1 MPNIIDYIEW
11 RGDLS
16 FENSPINEI
25 DDIIFSRFSYIPFKC
40 IELKDIDTIGDI
52 ALKMKDL
59 DIDNYLWDDDKVFLQ
74 KIGNCK
80 RFKNIKVSDYI
91 EIFDKAAEKQ
101 FAAITL
107 WIKDSKK
114 YISFRGTDSSLVG
127 WKEDLNMGFRKD
139 VPSQKE
145 AVKYL
150 DSIANKYKDNLIV
163 GGHSKGGNLAVYSA
177 VFCKDNVKDRI
188 ERVINADGPG
198 FDNSVI
204 LTNNYKKMLNR
215 IQTYIPQ
222 SSIVGR
228 LLEHE
233 EEYQVV
239 KSVQK
244 GIMQHDIYSWEIE
257 PTKLIRIPTV
267 TNNSEIFNGIVSDW
281 LKNTTP
287 KQRENFINVIYEI
300 IMETQAQ
307 KTSDFRV
314 ETVKKIAIILNG
326 YRNVSGEDKKEIE
339 QMVKLLLEST
349 FKILKENRTSNKNN
363 RKRTKKRRYNYVQIK
378 FINGPLYEYN

>member
-25 DDIIFSRFSYIPFKC
+25 DDIIFARFSYLPFKY
-40 IELKDIDTIGDI
+40 IELKEIDTIENI
-52 ALKMKDL
+52 ALEMKDL
-59 DIDNYLWDDDKVFLQ
+59 DIENYLWNDDKVFLQ

-80 RFKNIKVSDYI
+80 RFKDIKVSDYI
-91 EIFDKAAEKQ
+91 EIFDEAAEKQ

-107 WIKDSKK
+107 WIQKNQK

-127 WKEDLNMGFRKD
+127 WKEDINMGFKKD

-150 DSIANKYKDNLIV
+150 SSMAEKYKDDLII

-177 VFCKDNVKDRI
+177 VFCKDSVKNKI

-198 FDNSVI
+198 FDKSVI
-204 LTNNYKKMLNR
+204 LTDNYKKILNK

-239 KSVQK
+239 KSIQK

-287 KQRENFINVIYEI
+287 EQRENFINMIYEI
-300 IMETQAQ
+300 IMETQARR
-307 KTSDFRV
+307 TSDFRV
-314 ETVKKIAIILNG
+314 ETAKKIGIILNG
-326 YRNVSGEDKKEIE
+326 YINVNPEDKKEIE
-339 QMVKLLLEST
+339 HMVKLILESV
-349 FKILKENRTSNKNN
+349 FKVLKENRNTNKLMEKEKSKKINN
-363 RKRTKKRRYNYVQIK
+363 GEKNI
-378 FINGPLYEYN
+378 LSL

>member
-25 DDIIFSRFSYIPFKC
+25 DDIIFARFSYLPFKC
-40 IELKDIDTIGDI
+40 IELKDIDTIENI
-52 ALKMKDL
+52 AQKMKDL
-59 DIDNYLWDDDKVFLQ
+59 DIENYLWDDDKVFLQ

-80 RFKNIKVSDYI
+80 RFKDIKVSDYV
-91 EIFDKAAEKQ
+91 EIFDEAAEKQ

-107 WIKDSKK
+107 WIQKNQK

-127 WKEDLNMGFRKD
+127 WKEDINMGFKKD

-150 DSIANKYKDNLIV
+150 NSMAEKYKEKLIV

-177 VFCKDNVKDRI
+177 VFCKDSVKNRI

-198 FDNSVI
+198 FDKSVI
-204 LTNNYKKMLNR
+204 LTDNYKKILNK

-239 KSVQK
+239 KSIQK
-244 GIMQHDIYSWEIE
+244 GVMQHDVYSWQLLGKNFECLKE
-257 PTKLIRIPTV
+257 V
-267 TNNSEIFNGIVSDW
+267 TNGSKFIDKSIKDW
-281 LKNTTP
+281 FKQIDI
-287 KQRENFINVIYEI
+287 KQREQMIDIIFEVINS
-300 IMETQAQ
+300 TQMD
-307 KTSDFRV
+307 TMSDIKAGGISSI
-314 ETVKKIAIILNG
+314 TTILKS
-326 YRNVSGEDKKEIE
+326 YKMIDAEDKK
-339 QMVKLLLEST
+339 MLLKTVSALLKTAKDNFLELNK
-349 FKILKENRTSNKNN
+349 FKN
-363 RKRTKKRRYNYVQIK
+363 
-378 FINGPLYEYN
+378 

>member
-11 RGDLS
+11 RGDLG

-25 DDIIFSRFSYIPFKC
+25 DDIIFARFSYLPFKC
-40 IELKDIDTIGDI
+40 IELKDIDTIENI
-52 ALKMKDL
+52 AQKMKDL
-59 DIDNYLWDDDKVFLQ
+59 DIENYLWDDDKVFLQ

-80 RFKNIKVSDYI
+80 RFKDIKVSDYV
-91 EIFDKAAEKQ
+91 EIFDEAAEKQ

-107 WIKDSKK
+107 WIQKNQK

-127 WKEDLNMGFRKD
+127 WKEDINMGFKKD

-150 DSIANKYKDNLIV
+150 NSMAEKYKEKLIV

-177 VFCKDNVKDRI
+177 VFCKDSVKNRI

-198 FDNSVI
+198 FDKSVI
-204 LTNNYKKMLNR
+204 LTDNYKKILNK

-239 KSVQK
+239 KSIQK
-244 GIMQHDIYSWEIE
+244 GVMQHDIYSWEIE

-287 KQRENFINVIYEI
+287 EQRENFINIIYEI
-300 IMETQAQ
+300 ILETQAQ

-314 ETVKKIAIILNG
+314 EKKKKIGIILNG
-326 YRNVSGEDKKEIE
+326 YINIDSEDKKEIE
-339 QMVKLLLEST
+339 HMVKLILESA
-349 FKILKENRTSNKNN
+349 FKVLKENRNANKLME
-363 RKRTKKRRYNYVQIK
+363 KEKKQKNK
-378 FINGPLYEYN
+378 

>member
-25 DDIIFSRFSYIPFKC
+25 DDIIFARFSYLPFKY
-40 IELKDIDTIGDI
+40 IELKEIDTIENI
-52 ALKMKDL
+52 ALEMKDL
-59 DIDNYLWDDDKVFLQ
+59 DIENYLWNDDKVFLQ

-80 RFKNIKVSDYI
+80 RFKDIKVSDYI
-91 EIFDKAAEKQ
+91 EIFDEAAEKQ

-107 WIKDSKK
+107 WIQKNQK

-127 WKEDLNMGFRKD
+127 WKEDINMGFKKD

-150 DSIANKYKDNLIV
+150 SSMAEKYKDDLII

-177 VFCKDNVKDRI
+177 VFCKDSVKNRI

-198 FDNSVI
+198 FDKSVI
-204 LTNNYKKMLNR
+204 LTDNYKKILNK

-239 KSVQK
+239 KSIQK

-287 KQRENFINVIYEI
+287 EQRENFINMIYEI

-307 KTSDFRV
+307 RTSDFRV
-314 ETVKKIAIILNG
+314 ETAKKIGIILNG
-326 YRNVSGEDKKEIE
+326 YINVNPEDKKEIE
-339 QMVKLLLEST
+339 HMVKLILESI
-349 FKILKENRTSNKNN
+349 FKVLKENRNTNKLMKKEKSKKINN
-363 RKRTKKRRYNYVQIK
+363 GEKNI
-378 FINGPLYEYN
+378 LSL

>member
-25 DDIIFSRFSYIPFKC
+25 DDIIFSRFSYIPFRC

-59 DIDNYLWDDDKVFLQ
+59 DIDNYLWNDDKIFLQ

-107 WIKDSKK
+107 WIQDSKK

-349 FKILKENRTSNKNN
+349 FKILKENRNTNKLIEKEKNKNERN
-363 RKRTKKRRYNYVQIK
+363 KK
-378 FINGPLYEYN
+378 INL

>member
-25 DDIIFSRFSYIPFKC
+25 DDIIFARFSYLPFKY
-40 IELKDIDTIGDI
+40 IELKEIDTIENI
-52 ALKMKDL
+52 ALEMKDL
-59 DIDNYLWDDDKVFLQ
+59 DIENYLWNDDKVFLQ

-80 RFKNIKVSDYI
+80 RFKDIKVSDYI
-91 EIFDKAAEKQ
+91 EIFDEAAEKQ

-107 WIKDSKK
+107 WIQKNQK

-127 WKEDLNMGFRKD
+127 WKEDINMGFKKD

-150 DSIANKYKDNLIV
+150 NSMAEKYKDDLII

-177 VFCKDNVKDRI
+177 VFCKDSVKNRI

-198 FDNSVI
+198 FDKSVI
-204 LTNNYKKMLNR
+204 LTDNYKKILNK

-239 KSVQK
+239 KSIQK
-244 GIMQHDIYSWEIE
+244 GIMQHDIYSWEIK

-287 KQRENFINVIYEI
+287 EQRENFINMIYEI

-307 KTSDFRV
+307 RTSDFRV
-314 ETVKKIAIILNG
+314 ETAKKIGIILNG
-326 YRNVSGEDKKEIE
+326 YINVNPEDKKEIE
-339 QMVKLLLEST
+339 HMVKLILESV
-349 FKILKENRTSNKNN
+349 FKVLKENRNTNKLME
-363 RKRTKKRRYNYVQIK
+363 KEKSKK
-378 FINGPLYEYN
+378 INKGEKNILSL

>member
-25 DDIIFSRFSYIPFKC
+25 DDIIFARFSYLPFKY
-40 IELKDIDTIGDI
+40 IELKEIDTIENI
-52 ALKMKDL
+52 ALEMKDL
-59 DIDNYLWDDDKVFLQ
+59 DIENYLWNDDKVFLQ

-80 RFKNIKVSDYI
+80 RFKDIKVSDYI
-91 EIFDKAAEKQ
+91 EIFDEAAEKQ

-107 WIKDSKK
+107 WIQKNQK

-127 WKEDLNMGFRKD
+127 WKEDINMGFKKD

-150 DSIANKYKDNLIV
+150 SSMAKKYKDDLII

-177 VFCKDNVKDRI
+177 VFCKDSVKNRI

-198 FDNSVI
+198 FDKSVI
-204 LTNNYKKMLNR
+204 LTDNYKKILNK

-239 KSVQK
+239 KSIQK

-287 KQRENFINVIYEI
+287 EQRENFINMIYEI

-307 KTSDFRV
+307 RTSDFRV
-314 ETVKKIAIILNG
+314 ETAKKIGIILNG
-326 YRNVSGEDKKEIE
+326 YINVNPEDKKEIE
-339 QMVKLLLEST
+339 HMVKLILESV
-349 FKILKENRTSNKNN
+349 FKVLKENRNTNKLMKKEKSKKINN
-363 RKRTKKRRYNYVQIK
+363 GEKNI
-378 FINGPLYEYN
+378 LSL

>member
-25 DDIIFSRFSYIPFKC
+25 DDIIFARFSYLPFKY
-40 IELKDIDTIGDI
+40 IELKEIDTIENI
-52 ALKMKDL
+52 ALEMKDL
-59 DIDNYLWDDDKVFLQ
+59 DIENYLWNDDKVFLQ

-80 RFKNIKVSDYI
+80 RFKDIKVSDYI
-91 EIFDKAAEKQ
+91 EIFDEAAEKQ

-107 WIKDSKK
+107 WIQKNQK

-127 WKEDLNMGFRKD
+127 WKEDINMGFKKD

-150 DSIANKYKDNLIV
+150 SSMAEKYKDDLII

-177 VFCKDNVKDRI
+177 VFCKDSVKNRI

-198 FDNSVI
+198 FDKSVI
-204 LTNNYKKMLNR
+204 LTDNYKKILNK

-239 KSVQK
+239 KSIQK

-287 KQRENFINVIYEI
+287 EQRENFINMIYEI

-307 KTSDFRV
+307 RTSDFRV
-314 ETVKKIAIILNG
+314 EIAKKIGIILNG
-326 YRNVSGEDKKEIE
+326 YINVNPEDKKEIE
-339 QMVKLLLEST
+339 HMVKLILESV
-349 FKILKENRTSNKNN
+349 FKVLKENRNTNKLMKKEKSKKINN
-363 RKRTKKRRYNYVQIK
+363 GEKNI
-378 FINGPLYEYN
+378 LSL

>member
-25 DDIIFSRFSYIPFKC
+25 DDIIFARFSYLPFKY
-40 IELKDIDTIGDI
+40 IELKEIDTIENI
-52 ALKMKDL
+52 ALEMKDL
-59 DIDNYLWDDDKVFLQ
+59 DIENYLWNDDKVFLQ

-80 RFKNIKVSDYI
+80 RFKDIKVSDYI
-91 EIFDKAAEKQ
+91 EIFDEATEKQ

-107 WIKDSKK
+107 WIQKNQK

-127 WKEDLNMGFRKD
+127 WKEDINMGFKKD

-150 DSIANKYKDNLIV
+150 NSMAEKYKDDLII

-177 VFCKDNVKDRI
+177 VFCKDSVKNRI

-198 FDNSVI
+198 FDKSVI
-204 LTNNYKKMLNR
+204 LTDNYKKILNK

-239 KSVQK
+239 KSIQK

-287 KQRENFINVIYEI
+287 EQRENFINMIYEI

-307 KTSDFRV
+307 RTSDFRV
-314 ETVKKIAIILNG
+314 ETAKKIRIILNG
-326 YRNVSGEDKKEIE
+326 YINVDPEDKKEIE
-339 QMVKLLLEST
+339 HMVKLILESV
-349 FKILKENRTSNKNN
+349 FKVLKENRNTNKLME
-363 RKRTKKRRYNYVQIK
+363 KEKSKK
-378 FINGPLYEYN
+378 INKGEKNILSL

>member
-25 DDIIFSRFSYIPFKC
+25 DDIIFSRFSYIPFRC

-59 DIDNYLWDDDKVFLQ
+59 DIDNYLWNDDKIFLQ

-107 WIKDSKK
+107 WIQDSKK

-233 EEYQVV
+233 EQYQVV

-349 FKILKENRTSNKNN
+349 FKILKENRNTNKLIEKEKNKNEQ
-363 RKRTKKRRYNYVQIK
+363 KKLIYK
-378 FINGPLYEYN
+378 GEKSL

>member
-1 MPNIIDYIEW
+1 MANIIDYLKW

-16 FENSPINEI
+16 FSQDQITEI
-25 DDIIFSRFSYIPFKC
+25 DNIVLARFSYLPFKD
-40 IELKDIDTIGDI
+40 IKLTEIDTVQDI
-52 ALKMKDL
+52 AYKMKDL
-59 DIDNYLWDDDKVFLQ
+59 DIKNYLWDDDKEFISIL
-74 KIGNCK
+74 GNCN
-80 RFKNIKVSDYI
+80 RYKNLKVSDYI
-91 EIFDKAAEKQ
+91 EVFDKAAEKQ
-101 FAAITL
+101 FAAVTIWL
-107 WIKDSKK
+107 PDNKK

-127 WKEDLNMGFRKD
+127 WKEDFNMGFMRD

-145 AVKYL
+145 AVNYL
-150 DSIANKYKDNLIV
+150 NKIANKYTDDFII

-177 VFCKDNVKDRI
+177 VFCKDNIKNRI
-188 ERVINADGPG
+188 EKVINADGPG
-198 FDNSVI
+198 FDKSVI
-204 LTNNYKKMLNR
+204 LTENYKKILKK

-257 PTKLIRIPTV
+257 PTKLIRISNL

-287 KQRENFINVIYEI
+287 EQRKNFINIIYEI
-300 IMETQAQ
+300 ISETQAQ
-307 KTSDFRV
+307 RTSDFRV
-314 ETVKKIAIILNG
+314 ETAKKIGIILNG
-326 YRNVSGEDKKEIE
+326 YINVNGDDKKEIE
-339 QMVKLLLEST
+339 HMLKLIIEST
-349 FKILKENRTSNKNN
+349 LKILKES
-363 RKRTKKRRYNYVQIK
+363 RKAKEMDKQNS
-378 FINGPLYEYN
+378 

>member
-107 WIKDSKK
+107 WIQDSKK

-204 LTNNYKKMLNR
+204 LTNNYKKILNR

-349 FKILKENRTSNKNN
+349 FKILKENRNTNKLIEKEKNKNERN
-363 RKRTKKRRYNYVQIK
+363 KK
-378 FINGPLYEYN
+378 INL

>member
-25 DDIIFSRFSYIPFKC
+25 DDIIFARFSYLPFKY
-40 IELKDIDTIGDI
+40 IELKEIDTIENI
-52 ALKMKDL
+52 ALEMKDL
-59 DIDNYLWDDDKVFLQ
+59 DIENYLWNDDKVFLQ

-80 RFKNIKVSDYI
+80 RFKDIKVSDYI
-91 EIFDKAAEKQ
+91 EIFDEAAEKQ

-107 WIKDSKK
+107 WIQKNQK

-127 WKEDLNMGFRKD
+127 WKEDINMGFKKD

-150 DSIANKYKDNLIV
+150 NSMAEKYKDDLII

-177 VFCKDNVKDRI
+177 IFCKDSVKNRI

-198 FDNSVI
+198 FDKSVI
-204 LTNNYKKMLNR
+204 LTDNYKKILNK

-239 KSVQK
+239 KSIQK

-287 KQRENFINVIYEI
+287 EQRENFINMIYEI

-307 KTSDFRV
+307 RTSDFRV
-314 ETVKKIAIILNG
+314 ETAKKIGIILNG
-326 YRNVSGEDKKEIE
+326 YINVDPEDKKEIE
-339 QMVKLLLEST
+339 HMVKLILESV
-349 FKILKENRTSNKNN
+349 FKVLKENRNTNKLME
-363 RKRTKKRRYNYVQIK
+363 KEKSKK
-378 FINGPLYEYN
+378 INKGEKNILSL

>member
-25 DDIIFSRFSYIPFKC
+25 DDIIFARFSYLPFKY
-40 IELKDIDTIGDI
+40 IELKEIDTIENI
-52 ALKMKDL
+52 ALEMKEL
-59 DIDNYLWDDDKVFLQ
+59 DIENYLWNDDKVFLQ

-80 RFKNIKVSDYI
+80 RFKDIKVSDYI
-91 EIFDKAAEKQ
+91 EIFDEAAEKQ

-107 WIKDSKK
+107 WIQKNQK

-127 WKEDLNMGFRKD
+127 WKEDINMGFKKD

-150 DSIANKYKDNLIV
+150 SSMAEKYKDDLII

-177 VFCKDNVKDRI
+177 VFCKDSVKNRI

-198 FDNSVI
+198 FDKSVI
-204 LTNNYKKMLNR
+204 LTDNYKKILNK

-239 KSVQK
+239 KSIQK

-287 KQRENFINVIYEI
+287 EQRENFINMIYEI

-307 KTSDFRV
+307 RTSDFRV
-314 ETVKKIAIILNG
+314 ETAKKIGIILNG
-326 YRNVSGEDKKEIE
+326 YINVNPEDKKEIE
-339 QMVKLLLEST
+339 HMVKLILESV
-349 FKILKENRTSNKNN
+349 FKVLKENRNTNKLMKKEKSKKINN
-363 RKRTKKRRYNYVQIK
+363 GEKNI
-378 FINGPLYEYN
+378 LSL

>member
-1 MPNIIDYIEW
+1 
-11 RGDLS
+11 
-16 FENSPINEI
+16 
-25 DDIIFSRFSYIPFKC
+25 
-40 IELKDIDTIGDI
+40 
-52 ALKMKDL
+52 MKDL
-59 DIDNYLWDDDKVFLQ
+59 DIENYLWDDDKVFLQ

-80 RFKNIKVSDYI
+80 RFKDIKVSDYV
-91 EIFDKAAEKQ
+91 EILDEAAEKQ

-107 WIKDSKK
+107 WIQKNQK

-127 WKEDLNMGFRKD
+127 WKEDINMGFKKD

-150 DSIANKYKDNLIV
+150 NSMAEKYKEKLIV

-177 VFCKDNVKDRI
+177 VFCKDSVKNRI

-198 FDNSVI
+198 FDKSVI
-204 LTNNYKKMLNR
+204 LTDNYKKILNK

-239 KSVQK
+239 KSIQK
-244 GIMQHDIYSWEIE
+244 GVMQHDIYSWEIE

-287 KQRENFINVIYEI
+287 EQRENFINIIYEI
-300 IMETQAQ
+300 ILETQAQ

-314 ETVKKIAIILNG
+314 ETAKKIGIILNG
-326 YRNVSGEDKKEIE
+326 YININPEDKKEIE
-339 QMVKLLLEST
+339 HMVKLILESA
-349 FKILKENRTSNKNN
+349 FKVLKENRNANKLMEKEKN
-363 RKRTKKRRYNYVQIK
+363 KK
-378 FINGPLYEYN
+378 INKGEKSYEC

>member
-107 WIKDSKK
+107 WIQDSKK

-378 FINGPLYEYN
+378 FINEPLYEYN

>member
-107 WIKDSKK
+107 WIQDSKK

-204 LTNNYKKMLNR
+204 LTKNYKKMLNR

-349 FKILKENRTSNKNN
+349 FKILKENRNTNKLIEKEKNKNERN
-363 RKRTKKRRYNYVQIK
+363 KK
-378 FINGPLYEYN
+378 INL

>member
-107 WIKDSKK
+107 WIQDSKK

-349 FKILKENRTSNKNN
+349 FKILKENRNTNKFIEKEKNKNERN
-363 RKRTKKRRYNYVQIK
+363 KK
-378 FINGPLYEYN
+378 INL

>member
-107 WIKDSKK
+107 WIQDSKK

-349 FKILKENRTSNKNN
+349 FKILKENRNTNKLIEKEKNKNEQ
-363 RKRTKKRRYNYVQIK
+363 KKLIYK
-378 FINGPLYEYN
+378 GEKSL

>member
-25 DDIIFSRFSYIPFKC
+25 DDIIFARFSYLPFKY
-40 IELKDIDTIGDI
+40 IELKEIDTIENI
-52 ALKMKDL
+52 ALEMKDL
-59 DIDNYLWDDDKVFLQ
+59 DIENYLWNDDKVFLQ

-80 RFKNIKVSDYI
+80 RFKDIKVSDYI
-91 EIFDKAAEKQ
+91 EIFDEAAEKQ

-107 WIKDSKK
+107 WIQKNQK

-127 WKEDLNMGFRKD
+127 WKEDINMGFKKD

-150 DSIANKYKDNLIV
+150 SSMAEKYKDDFII

-177 VFCKDNVKDRI
+177 VFCKDSVKNRI

-198 FDNSVI
+198 FDKSVI
-204 LTNNYKKMLNR
+204 LTDNYKKILNK

-239 KSVQK
+239 KSIQK

-287 KQRENFINVIYEI
+287 EQRENFINMIYEI
-300 IMETQAQ
+300 IMETQAR

-314 ETVKKIAIILNG
+314 ETAKKIGIILNG
-326 YRNVSGEDKKEIE
+326 YINVNPEDKKEIE
-339 QMVKLLLEST
+339 HMVKLILESV
-349 FKILKENRTSNKNN
+349 FKVLKENRNTNKLMEKEKSKKINN
-363 RKRTKKRRYNYVQIK
+363 GEKNI
-378 FINGPLYEYN
+378 LSL

>member
-25 DDIIFSRFSYIPFKC
+25 DDIIFARFSYLPFKY
-40 IELKDIDTIGDI
+40 IELKEIDTIENI
-52 ALKMKDL
+52 ALEMKDL
-59 DIDNYLWDDDKVFLQ
+59 DIENYLWNDDKVFLQ

-80 RFKNIKVSDYI
+80 RFKDIKVSDYI
-91 EIFDKAAEKQ
+91 EIFDEAAEKQ

-107 WIKDSKK
+107 WIQKNQK

-127 WKEDLNMGFRKD
+127 WKEDINMGFKKD

-150 DSIANKYKDNLIV
+150 SSMAEKYKDDLII
-163 GGHSKGGNLAVYSA
+163 GGHSKGGNLAVYAA
-177 VFCKDNVKDRI
+177 VFCKDSVKNRI

-198 FDNSVI
+198 FDKSVI
-204 LTNNYKKMLNR
+204 LTDNYKKILNK

-239 KSVQK
+239 KSIQK

-281 LKNTTP
+281 LTNTTP
-287 KQRENFINVIYEI
+287 EQRENFINMIYEI

-307 KTSDFRV
+307 RTSDFRV
-314 ETVKKIAIILNG
+314 ETAKKIGIILNG
-326 YRNVSGEDKKEIE
+326 YINVNPEDKKEIE
-339 QMVKLLLEST
+339 HMVKLILESV
-349 FKILKENRTSNKNN
+349 FKVLKENRNTNKLMKKEKSKKINN
-363 RKRTKKRRYNYVQIK
+363 GEKNI
-378 FINGPLYEYN
+378 LSL

>member
-25 DDIIFSRFSYIPFKC
+25 DDIIFSRFSYIPFRC

-59 DIDNYLWDDDKVFLQ
+59 DIDNYLWNDDKIFLQ

-107 WIKDSKK
+107 WIQDSKK

-204 LTNNYKKMLNR
+204 LTKNYKKMLNR

-233 EEYQVV
+233 EQYQVV

-349 FKILKENRTSNKNN
+349 FKILKENRNTNKLIEKEKNKNEQ
-363 RKRTKKRRYNYVQIK
+363 KKLIYK
-378 FINGPLYEYN
+378 GEKSL

>member
-25 DDIIFSRFSYIPFKC
+25 DDIIFARFSYLPFKY
-40 IELKDIDTIGDI
+40 IELKEIDTIENI
-52 ALKMKDL
+52 ALEMKDL
-59 DIDNYLWDDDKVFLQ
+59 DIENYLWNDDKVFLQ

-80 RFKNIKVSDYI
+80 RFKDIKVSDYI
-91 EIFDKAAEKQ
+91 EIFDEAAEKQ

-107 WIKDSKK
+107 WIQKNQK

-127 WKEDLNMGFRKD
+127 WKEDINMGFKKD

-150 DSIANKYKDNLIV
+150 SSMAEKYKDDLII

-177 VFCKDNVKDRI
+177 VFCKDSVKNRI

-198 FDNSVI
+198 FDKSVI
-204 LTNNYKKMLNR
+204 LTDNYKKILNK

-239 KSVQK
+239 KSIQK

-287 KQRENFINVIYEI
+287 EQRENFINMIYEI
-300 IMETQAQ
+300 IMETQAR

-314 ETVKKIAIILNG
+314 ETAKKIGIILNG
-326 YRNVSGEDKKEIE
+326 YINVNPEDKKEIE
-339 QMVKLLLEST
+339 HMVKLILESV
-349 FKILKENRTSNKNN
+349 FKVLKENRNTNKLMEKEKSKKINN
-363 RKRTKKRRYNYVQIK
+363 GEKNI
-378 FINGPLYEYN
+378 LSL

>member
-25 DDIIFSRFSYIPFKC
+25 DDIIFARFSYLPFKY
-40 IELKDIDTIGDI
+40 IELKEIDTIENI
-52 ALKMKDL
+52 ALEMKDL
-59 DIDNYLWDDDKVFLQ
+59 DIENYLWNDDKFFLQ

-80 RFKNIKVSDYI
+80 RFKDIKVSDYI
-91 EIFDKAAEKQ
+91 EIFDEAAEKQ

-107 WIKDSKK
+107 WIQKNQK

-127 WKEDLNMGFRKD
+127 WKEDINMGFKKD

-150 DSIANKYKDNLIV
+150 NSMAEKYKDDLII

-177 VFCKDNVKDRI
+177 IFCKDSVKNRI

-198 FDNSVI
+198 FDKSVI
-204 LTNNYKKMLNR
+204 LTDNYKKILNK

-239 KSVQK
+239 KSIQK

-287 KQRENFINVIYEI
+287 EQRENFINMIYEI

-307 KTSDFRV
+307 RTSDFRV
-314 ETVKKIAIILNG
+314 ETAKKIGIILNG
-326 YRNVSGEDKKEIE
+326 YINVNPEDKKEIE
-339 QMVKLLLEST
+339 HMVKLILESV
-349 FKILKENRTSNKNN
+349 FKVLKENRNTNKLME
-363 RKRTKKRRYNYVQIK
+363 KEKSKK
-378 FINGPLYEYN
+378 INKGEKNILSL

>member
-25 DDIIFSRFSYIPFKC
+25 DDIIFARFSYLPFKY
-40 IELKDIDTIGDI
+40 IELKEIDTIENI
-52 ALKMKDL
+52 ALEMKDL
-59 DIDNYLWDDDKVFLQ
+59 DIENYLWNDDKVFLQ

-80 RFKNIKVSDYI
+80 RFKDIKVSDYI
-91 EIFDKAAEKQ
+91 EIFDEAAEKQ

-107 WIKDSKK
+107 WIQKNQK

-127 WKEDLNMGFRKD
+127 WKEDINMGFKKD

-150 DSIANKYKDNLIV
+150 SSMAEKYKDDLII

-177 VFCKDNVKDRI
+177 VFCKDSVKNRI

-198 FDNSVI
+198 FDKSVI
-204 LTNNYKKMLNR
+204 LTDNYKKILNK

-239 KSVQK
+239 KSIQK

-267 TNNSEIFNGIVSDW
+267 TNSSEIFNGIVSDW

-287 KQRENFINVIYEI
+287 EQRENFINMIYEI

-307 KTSDFRV
+307 RTSDFRV
-314 ETVKKIAIILNG
+314 ETAKKIGIILNG
-326 YRNVSGEDKKEIE
+326 YINVNPEDKKEIE
-339 QMVKLLLEST
+339 HMVKLILESV
-349 FKILKENRTSNKNN
+349 FKVLKENRNTNKLMKKEKSKKINN
-363 RKRTKKRRYNYVQIK
+363 GEKNI
-378 FINGPLYEYN
+378 LSL

>member
-25 DDIIFSRFSYIPFKC
+25 DDIIFARFSYLPFKY
-40 IELKDIDTIGDI
+40 IELKEIDTIENI
-52 ALKMKDL
+52 ALEMKDL
-59 DIDNYLWDDDKVFLQ
+59 DIENYLWNDDKVFLQ

-80 RFKNIKVSDYI
+80 RFKDIKVSDYI
-91 EIFDKAAEKQ
+91 EIFDEAAEKQ

-107 WIKDSKK
+107 WIQKNQK

-127 WKEDLNMGFRKD
+127 WKEDINMGFKKD

-150 DSIANKYKDNLIV
+150 SSMAEKYKDDLII

-177 VFCKDNVKDRI
+177 VFCKDSVKNRI

-198 FDNSVI
+198 FDKSVI
-204 LTNNYKKMLNR
+204 LTDNYKKILNK

-239 KSVQK
+239 KSIQK

-287 KQRENFINVIYEI
+287 EQRENFINMIYEI

-307 KTSDFRV
+307 RTSDFRV
-314 ETVKKIAIILNG
+314 ETAKKIGIILNG
-326 YRNVSGEDKKEIE
+326 YINVNPEDKKEIE
-339 QMVKLLLEST
+339 HMVKLILESV
-349 FKILKENRTSNKNN
+349 FKVLKENRNTNKLME
-363 RKRTKKRRYNYVQIK
+363 KEKSKK
-378 FINGPLYEYN
+378 INKGEKNILSL